1 MEILKEIQS
10 SFETIHHKRKIE
22 GFEMCTTFWEGHT
35 HTRHFRTML
44 CKFKKK
50 SLEGGI
56 ARPDLAPLLSINA
69 DSLQIIFAMILFFLE
84 MCNLF
89 CNIKSIV

>member
-1 MEILKEIQS
+1 MHNVLGGAY
-10 SFETIHHKRKIE
+10 THKA
-22 GFEMCTTFWEGHT
+22 FPNHACFAN
-35 HTRHFRTML
+35 
-44 CKFKKK
+44 FKKK
-50 SLEGGI
+50 GLEGGL
-56 ARPDLAPLLSINA
+56 ARPNLAPLLSINA